1 MHLLTLFLTYQN
13 HISETASAGKQAD
26 PNFQINLI
34 TDLEI
39 ELKST
44 FGNVP
49 LIITIYKAEALDANN
64 QSKESAELIS
74 KSLIKYPNSIPLKVY
89 NYVNTKDEKIKQD
102 LIKNHSTHW
111 MVQQFGIK

>member
-13 HISETASAGKQAD
+13 HISETASAETSR

-34 TDLEI
+34 TDLES
-39 ELKST
+39 ELKVHLSI
-44 FGNVP
+44 

-74 KSLIKYPNSIPLKVY
+74 KVLLNILIL
-89 NYVNTKDEKIKQD
+89 
-102 LIKNHSTHW
+102 
-111 MVQQFGIK
+111 FR

>member
-1 MHLLTLFLTYQN
+1 VRQHQLEN
-13 HISETASAGKQAD
+13 KQTQ
-26 PNFQINLI
+26 FQINLI

-44 FGNVP
+44 FEMY

-74 KSLIKYPNSIPLKVY
+74 KVLLNILIL
-89 NYVNTKDEKIKQD
+89 
-102 LIKNHSTHW
+102 
-111 MVQQFGIK
+111 FR